1 METGSNQSTGSNNS
15 YASKVKG
22 AQTTTNADGDNAGTL
37 ASGNLGAIPEAATYM
52 SGNPAVQ
59 TVTGII
65 HLYRTDYAFDVSGM
79 THPLTI

>member
-1 METGSNQSTGSNNS
+1 VSTTS
-15 YASKVKG
+15 
-22 AQTTTNADGDNAGTL
+22 ADGDNAGTL
-37 ASGNLGAIPEAATYM
+37 ASGNSIPEAATYM

-79 THPLTI
+79 MSHTL